1 MDGLKAIQQLNDLQL
16 NLNDTISLM
25 SIQGKDLSE
34 AEMKYKIAL
43 REEALLMKDQGESA
57 TFINLTIH
65 GVERVAKLRQERDF
79 AQSRY
84 EVSKEK
90 IMSLKLNIRVL
101 EGIIER
107 EWGKA

>member
-1 MDGLKAIQQLNDLQL
+1 MEGLKAIQQLNDMQ
-16 NLNDTISLM
+16 NSLNDTISLM
-25 SIQGKDLSE
+25 AKQGKELSE
-34 AEMKYKIAL
+34 AEMNYKIAL
-43 REEALLMKDQGESA
+43 RQEALLMKNEGESA

-65 GVERVAKLRQERDF
+65 GVPEVAKLRQERDF